1 MRPRGFTLVEL
12 LAVVGCLAVL
22 SAIISAVYLQGIPA
36 AKKTSC
42 VARLRQVA
50 AAIQMYMP
58 SNDGLPPPS
67 LRVLPDADTIRF
79 CPAKDREGQQV
90 AYVYTCAY
98 LPSLRGGNWWAF
110 WRVHFREQEDPIVKC
125 TYHVLGEQGV
135 EIVGGSAIAQT
146 GHPIRCLGVTLDG
159 RVTNF
164 LLVDDW
170 ERQKAPLLRDF
181 LPRSAN
187 SGENK

>member
-12 LAVVGCLAVL
+12 LVVVGCLAVL
-22 SAIISAVYLQGIPA
+22 SAIISAVYFSGIPA

-42 VARLRQVA
+42 VVRLRQVA
-50 AAIQMYMP
+50 TAIQMYMP

-67 LRVLPDADTIRF
+67 LRALPDSEMLRF
-79 CPAKDREGQQV
+79 CPARDREGQQV
-90 AYVYTCAY
+90 AYTYTCAY
-98 LPSLRGGNWWAF
+98 LPSLGRGKWW
-110 WRVHFREQEDPIVKC
+110 EQEDPIVKC
-125 TYHVLGEQGV
+125 TFHVLGEQGV
-135 EIVGGSAIAQT
+135 EIVGGSAVAQI
-146 GHPIRCLGVTLDG
+146 GHPIRCLGATLDG

-181 LPRSAN
+181 LPRPAY
-187 SGENK
+187 SGEQK